1 MIKDHNLVLNKEARL
16 GAIQQRKLQ
25 VLVWWTK
32 DFQIS
37 DIVIIASVQTA
48 AELTSSITQINI
60 EYPLGGQMKV
70 AHPDRAETGHKLM
83 TWDVKWENYIGS
95 MVRLSD
101 IPLDQV
107 TRHDMPVG
115 WTVANKHDHL
125 KYQEIQIGPAWES
138 NKMSVYT
145 KLKACC
151 LDDQVCS
158 WIK

>member
-1 MIKDHNLVLNKEARL
+1 MIKDNNFVPNQEAHLVT
-16 GAIQQRKLQ
+16 IQQHKLQ
-25 VLVWWTK
+25 SLVQWAK
-32 DFQIS
+32 YYQRHGL
-37 DIVIIASVQTA
+37 VIIVSAQNT
-48 AELTSSITQINI
+48 AELTSAITQINI

-158 WIK
+158 WIE